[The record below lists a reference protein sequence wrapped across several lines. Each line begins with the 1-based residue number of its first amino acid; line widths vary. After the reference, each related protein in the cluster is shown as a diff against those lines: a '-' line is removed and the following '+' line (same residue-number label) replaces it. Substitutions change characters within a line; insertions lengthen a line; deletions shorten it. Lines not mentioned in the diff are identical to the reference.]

1 MSADRKVTADFLK
14 MMYDPAAMPLSV
26 VRPRNRPM
34 PAVRLLG
41 MVLLMGSLAGLLSAC
56 GSSSRGSGG
65 GAGVA
70 QRGSYKIGAPYKID
84 GITYT
89 PTEEFNRTE
98 TGVASW
104 YGPGFHGKSTA
115 NGERYDQ
122 SERTA
127 AHRTLQMPA
136 IVRVTNLD
144 NGMSTVVR
152 INDRGPFARSRIID
166 LSRTAAQELDI
177 VRNGTARVRI
187 DQLPA
192 ESMAVRDVAISGGGP
207 AEQNAAVAQIAA
219 GQRTAPA
226 PTMAAAPP
234 PGAVVI
240 PPQPQPVVV
249 PPQPAPR
256 QIWPTTPQPPSV
268 ETPVARGGRAGGVTV
283 ASLASGAVPAV
294 ATTALAGGNFY
305 VQTGAFSTMENAE
318 RQRGAVRS
326 YGSSEVSQASAG
338 GRDVWRV
345 RLGPYTTADA
355 AGIVADRLKRSGY
368 GDARVVSE

>member
-1 MSADRKVTADFLK
+1 
-14 MMYDPAAMPLSV
+14 MPV
-26 VRPRNRPM
+26 VR
-34 PAVRLLG
+34 VLGTLLLVG
-41 MVLLMGSLAGLLSAC
+41 CLAGFLGAC
-56 GSSSRGSGG
+56 GSSSRGGG
-65 GAGVA
+65 GVGAA
-70 QRGSYKIGAPYKID
+70 QRGSYKIGQPYKID
-84 GITYT
+84 GVTYT
-89 PTEEFNRTE
+89 PQEEFNRTE

-152 INDRGPFARSRIID
+152 INDRGPFARSRVID
-166 LSRTAAQELDI
+166 LSRTAAQELDV

-207 AEQNAAVAQIAA
+207 AEQNAAMAQVAS

-226 PTMAAAPP
+226 PTMAPAPP
-234 PGAVVI
+234 PAQVVV
-240 PPQPQPVVV
+240 PQPVVV
-249 PPQPAPR
+249 PAQPAP
-256 QIWPTTPQPPSV
+256 QPVWPTTPQPPSV
-268 ETPVARGGRAGGVTV
+268 ETPVASGSGGRGVTV
-283 ASLASGAVPAV
+283 ASLASGAVPTA
-294 ATTALAGGNFY
+294 ATTSALAGGSFY

-318 RQRGAVRS
+318 RQRGAVRT
-326 YGSSEVSQASAG
+326 YGVSEISQGSAG

-345 RLGPYTTADA
+345 RLGPYSTADA
-355 AGIVADRLKRSGY
+355 ASIVADRLKRSGY
-368 GDARVVSE
+368 GDARVVAD

>member
-1 MSADRKVTADFLK
+1 MSA
-14 MMYDPAAMPLSV
+14 
-26 VRPRNRPM
+26 VRI
-34 PAVRLLG
+34 LG
-41 MVLLMGSLAGLLSAC
+41 TLLLMGSLAGFLSAC
-56 GSSSRGSGG
+56 GSSSRGGGG
-65 GAGVA
+65 GASTA
-70 QRGSYKIGAPYKID
+70 QRGSYKIGSPYKID
-84 GITYT
+84 GVTYT
-89 PTEEFNRTE
+89 PQEEFNRTE

-115 NGERYDQ
+115 NGESYDQ

-144 NGMSTVVR
+144 NGMTTVVR

-166 LSRTAAQELDI
+166 LSCTAAQELDI

-192 ESMAVRDVAISGGGP
+192 ESRAVRDVAISGGGP
-207 AEQNAAVAQIAA
+207 AEQNAAVAQVGS

-226 PTMAAAPP
+226 ATTAAAPP
-234 PGAVVI
+234 PAASVPAQVI
-240 PPQPQPVVV
+240 IAPQPQPVVV
-249 PPQPAPR
+249 PAQPPPQPW
-256 QIWPTTPQPPSV
+256 QTTPQPPSV
-268 ETPVARGGRAGGVTV
+268 ETPVAYGGRGGGVTV
-283 ASLASGAVPAV
+283 ASLANGGG
-294 ATTALAGGNFY
+294 TTSALAASGFY

-326 YGSSEVSQASAG
+326 YGVSEVSQASAG

>member
-1 MSADRKVTADFLK
+1 
-14 MMYDPAAMPLSV
+14 MPEI
-26 VRPRNRPM
+26 
-34 PAVRLLG
+34 AVRAFG
-41 MVLLMGSLAGLLSAC
+41 VLLLATCLSAC
-56 GSSSRGSGG
+56 GSSGKGG
-65 GAGVA
+65 GSGVA
-70 QRGSYKIGAPYKID
+70 QRGTYKVGAPYKID
-84 GITYT
+84 GVTYT
-89 PTEEFNRTE
+89 PQEEFNHVE

-166 LSRTAAQELDI
+166 LSRTAAQELDV

-192 ESMAVRDVAISGGGP
+192 ESMAVRDVAIAGGGP
-207 AEQNAAVAQIAA
+207 AEQNAAVAQVAS

-234 PGAVVI
+234 PAQTP
-240 PPQPQPVVV
+240 PPQPQPVFV
-249 PPQPAPR
+249 PAQPNPQPV
-256 QIWPTTPQPPSV
+256 WPTAPQPPSV
-268 ETPVARGGRAGGVTV
+268 ETPVASGSGGRGVTV
-283 ASLASGAVPAV
+283 ASLASGAGPA
-294 ATTALAGGNFY
+294 APTTSALAGGSFY

-326 YGSSEVSQASAG
+326 YGVSEVSQASAG
-338 GRDVWRV
+338 GRDIWRV
-345 RLGPYTTADA
+345 RVGPYTTADA
-355 AGIVADRLKRSGY
+355 ASIVADRLKRSGY
-368 GDARVVSE
+368 GDARVVAE

>member
-1 MSADRKVTADFLK
+1 
-14 MMYDPAAMPLSV
+14 MPLPV
-26 VRPRNRPM
+26 VSPGVPPVR
-34 PAVRLLG
+34 AVG
-41 MVLLMGSLAGLLSAC
+41 MLLLMACLASSLAAC
-56 GSSSRGSGG
+56 GSRGGGGSG
-65 GAGVA
+65 AA

-84 GITYT
+84 GVTYT
-89 PTEEFNRTE
+89 PQEEFNHVE

-166 LSRTAAQELDI
+166 LSRTAAQELDV

-192 ESMAVRDVAISGGGP
+192 ESMAVKDVAIAGGGP
-207 AEQNAAVAQIAA
+207 AEQNAAVAQVASASRRTPVSQPVVAQPPVQVAA
-219 GQRTAPA
+219 SP
-226 PTMAAAPP
+226 PPVAAPP
-234 PGAVVI
+234 PAT
-240 PPQPQPVVV
+240 QPVW
-249 PPQPAPR
+249 PTNPRAPAAEPAPVYASGNYASSNYA
-256 QIWPTTPQPPSV
+256 TGNGN
-268 ETPVARGGRAGGVTV
+268 GGATV
-283 ASLASGAVPAV
+283 ASLAAGASGV
-294 ATTALAGGNFY
+294 AAAPTAGAGGGFY
-305 VQTGAFSTMENAE
+305 VQTGSFSTPENAE
-318 RQRGAVRS
+318 RQRGLVRS
-326 YGSSEVSQASAG
+326 YGISEISTASAG
-338 GRDVWRV
+338 GREVYRV
-345 RLGPYTTADA
+345 RLGPYTTPDA

-368 GDARVVSE
+368 GDARVVSD